1 MIEVYAMNRGGDVH
15 RNKTPDQLIILFSED
30 YWPPTIVGNFL
41 SKGGSASICFF
52 LLHFMFFFS
61 VVKINGV
68 SIAEINSKLFV
79 RSKENIL

>member
-1 MIEVYAMNRGGDVH
+1 MNRGGDVH

-52 LLHFMFFFS
+52 LLHFMVFFLL
-61 VVKINGV
+61 
-68 SIAEINSKLFV
+68 SK
-79 RSKENIL
+79 